1 MRFILGW
8 TFKLAFLGV
17 MYLGF
22 TGGLQM
28 KLPETVLGYKVPEGA
43 QQFIDRN
50 AKIAAYGQQTQSAF
64 KSIAAGLK

>member
-17 MYLGF
+17 IYLGI
-22 TGGLQM
+22 TGGPQV
-28 KLPETVLGYKVPEGA
+28 KLPETVLGYKVPKGA

-50 AKIAAYGQQTQSAF
+50 EIAAYGQQTQSAF
-64 KSIAAGLK
+64 KSIEAGLK